1 MPPVSLA
8 TATAEIA
15 ARDPV
20 MADLIERA
28 GPPTLRHSRRS
39 EAGYFAELAES
50 IAYQQLA
57 GRAAAAIWGRFRA
70 LVPGELTPDAVLA
83 LPESAV
89 RAAGM
94 SAAKTAAIH
103 DLATKVA
110 DGTVPLA
117 DVRQVPDDELVAR
130 LSSVR
135 GIGRWTAE
143 MFLIFTLRRLDVW
156 PVDDLGVR
164 NGYAMA
170 YGLDQAPKPKEL
182 EALGERF
189 RPYRT
194 IPAWYCWQ
202 AVRLARGEPLLSG

>member
-1 MPPVSLA
+1 M
-8 TATAEIA
+8 A
-15 ARDPV
+15 A
-20 MADLIERA
+20 LIQRA

-39 EAGYFAELAES
+39 EAGYFAELAEA

-57 GRAAAAIWGRFRA
+57 GKAAAAIWGRFRA
-70 LVPGELTPDAVLA
+70 LVPGELTPQAVLA
-83 LPESAV
+83 LPESAM
-89 RAAGM
+89 RTAGL
-94 SAAKTAAIH
+94 SGAKTAAIR
-103 DLATKVA
+103 DLAAKVL

-117 DVRQVPDDELVAR
+117 DVRRVPDDDLVAR

-164 NGYAMA
+164 SGYGIA
-170 YGLDQAPKPKEL
+170 YGLPEAPKPKEL
-182 EALGERF
+182 QALGERF

-194 IPAWYCWQ
+194 IAAWYCWQ
-202 AVRLARGEPLLSG
+202 AVRLSRGDPLR